1 MANSLT
7 SNVSTVV
14 IPKFMEAF
22 KANRV
27 ILNTVDRQTFD
38 GQFTPAVG
46 TTLYTK
52 RPHDYNVSSTAD
64 GDLTSETKSDITS
77 GRAACVVQNFQ
88 TVFVDWT
95 ILEQATSM
103 DQMEEI
109 LAPMATRLVTNLE
122 TNFASYMLTRTGLVY
137 GAVGTAIDAWSDVA
151 GAGAHMKALGV
162 PEDSSWYYVAS
173 PQVCAVLAGLQATT
187 ISPAQGTKV
196 DTAWERAMVSKNMGG
211 FQVLS
216 SNALATRTNT
226 TAADLAGA
234 LSSTPTLTYAG
245 AKDTMTQSWAVSGFT
260 ASAVIKAGS
269 VVEVT
274 GRYYVSR
281 ASRQAVLDSAG
292 AQVKFRA
299 VVTADVTLSTA
310 GAGTIVVSAPAIYEA
325 TGAYNTTV
333 AAVASS
339 DVVTIL
345 GTSAAVYQPA
355 LAYHPKAF
363 TLTTVKLPKLSATD
377 SYTATEDGITLRF
390 TKWAD
395 ATKNQNKLRV
405 DLLPAYGTL
414 NPFFAAQCYGV

>member
-1 MANSLT
+1 MANSLS
-7 SNVSTVV
+7 SNISTVV

-27 ILNTVDRQTFD
+27 ILNTVDRQAFD
-38 GQFTPAVG
+38 GKFTPAVG

-52 RPHDYNVSSTAD
+52 RPHDYNVSSTTD
-64 GDLTSETKSDITS
+64 GDLTSETKSDITA
-77 GRAACVVQNFQ
+77 GRAACVVQNFK
-88 TVFVDWT
+88 TVFTDWT

-122 TNFASYMLTRTGLVY
+122 TDFAGYMMKRAGLVY

-151 GAGAHMKALGV
+151 GAGAHMKSLGV
-162 PEDSSWYYVAS
+162 PEDSPWYYAAN

-187 ISPAQGTKV
+187 ISPGSGTKV

-211 FQVLS
+211 FQVFS

-226 TAADLAGA
+226 TAADLVGA
-234 LSSTPTLTYAG
+234 LASNPTVTYLG
-245 AKDTMTQSWAVSGFT
+245 AKDTMTQDWAVSGFT

-281 ASRQAVLDSAG
+281 ASRQAVLDASG

-310 GAGTIVVSAPAIYEA
+310 GAGTITVSAPGIYEA
-325 TGAYNTTV
+325 TGAYNTTT
-333 AAVASS
+333 AALASS

-363 TLTTVKLPKLSATD
+363 TLTTVKLPKLSATE

>member
-1 MANSLT
+1 MANSLA
-7 SNVSTVV
+7 SNISTVV

-27 ILNTVDRQTFD
+27 IVNTIDRQTFD
-38 GQFTPAVG
+38 GKFTPAVG

-52 RPHDYNVSSTAD
+52 RPHDYNVSSTSD

-77 GRAACVVQNFQ
+77 GRAACTVQNFK
-88 TVFVDWT
+88 TVFTDWT

-103 DQMEEI
+103 DQMEDI

-122 TNFASYMLTRTGLVY
+122 TDFANYMMKRAGLVY

-151 GAGAHMKALGV
+151 GAGAHMKSLGV
-162 PEDSSWYYVAS
+162 PEDSPWYYVAN
-173 PQVCAVLAGLQATT
+173 PQVCAVLAGLQATS
-187 ISPAQGTKV
+187 ISPGSGTKV

-234 LSSTPTLTYAG
+234 LASTPTLTYLG
-245 AKDTMTQSWAVSGFT
+245 AKDTMTQDWAVSGLT
-260 ASAVIKAGS
+260 ASATIKAGS

-274 GRYYVSR
+274 GKYYVSR
-281 ASRQAVLDSAG
+281 ASRQAVLDASG

-299 VVTADVTLSTA
+299 VVTADVALSTA
-310 GAGTIVVSAPAIYEA
+310 GAGTITVSAPGIYEA
-325 TGAYNTTV
+325 TGAYNTTT
-333 AAVASS
+333 AALASS

-363 TLTTVKLPKLSATD
+363 TLTTVKLPKLSATE

>member
-1 MANSLT
+1 MSNSLA
-7 SNVSTVV
+7 SNISTVV

-27 ILNTVDRQTFD
+27 IVNTIDRQTFD
-38 GQFTPAVG
+38 GKFTPAVG

-77 GRAACVVQNFQ
+77 GRAACTVQNFK
-88 TVFVDWT
+88 TVFTDWT

-103 DQMEEI
+103 DQMEDI

-122 TNFASYMLTRTGLVY
+122 TDFANYMMKRAGLVY

-151 GAGAHMKALGV
+151 GAGAHMKSLGV
-162 PEDSSWYYVAS
+162 PEDSPWYYVAN
-173 PQVCAVLAGLQATT
+173 PQVCAVLAGLQATS
-187 ISPAQGTKV
+187 ISPGSGTKV

-234 LSSTPTLTYAG
+234 LASTPTLTYLG
-245 AKDTMTQSWAVSGFT
+245 AKDTMTQDWAVSGLT
-260 ASAVIKAGS
+260 ASATIKAGS

-274 GRYYVSR
+274 GKYYVSR
-281 ASRQAVLDSAG
+281 ASRQAVLDASG

-299 VVTADVTLSTA
+299 VVTADVALSTA
-310 GAGTIVVSAPAIYEA
+310 GAGTITVSAPGIYEA
-325 TGAYNTTV
+325 TGAYNTTT
-333 AAVASS
+333 AALASS

-363 TLTTVKLPKLSATD
+363 TLTTVKLPKLSATE